1 MAGSSKSRNRLSTC
15 LRVLLSLRKVP
26 ARKAGTL
33 IRIRSHSNRRNANME
48 GVGRYGDDTSL
59 IGAAEN
65 RPIIV
70 VSSALEAPKPRT
82 DSHHYV
88 TAQHYESDRL

>member
-33 IRIRSHSNRRNANME
+33 IRIRSHS
-48 GVGRYGDDTSL
+48 
-59 IGAAEN
+59 
-65 RPIIV
+65 
-70 VSSALEAPKPRT
+70 VSFPLGETGGK
-82 DSHHYV
+82 
-88 TAQHYESDRL
+88 

>member
-59 IGAAEN
+59 IGPQRTVPSLWSPAPWKLPN
-65 RPIIV
+65 RELI
-70 VSSALEAPKPRT
+70 RT
-82 DSHHYV
+82 IM
-88 TAQHYESDRL
+88 